1 MTADIVHALEV
12 AKYASREA
20 YGVRRVDT
28 KEVELLRN
36 LNKFMILN
44 VLGDP
49 QCLEE
54 FTQDE
59 IDSLTGILILHT

>member
-1 MTADIVHALEV
+1 MTADLTYALEV
-12 AKYASREA
+12 AKYATRET
-20 YGVRRVDT
+20 YGVRRNEP
-28 KEVELLRN
+28 KSIELLRL

-54 FTQDE
+54 FTADE
-59 IDSLTGILILHT
+59 INLLTGTLLLHT